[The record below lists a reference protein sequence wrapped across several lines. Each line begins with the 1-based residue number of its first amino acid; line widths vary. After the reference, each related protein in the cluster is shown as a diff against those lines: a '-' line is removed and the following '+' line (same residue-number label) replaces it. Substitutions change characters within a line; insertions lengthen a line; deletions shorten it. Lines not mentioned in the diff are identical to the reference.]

1 MQANVRLEHELLAV
15 EGEHDVHCM
24 LELEAPPPPGE
35 GRRLPLH
42 LALVLDRSGSM
53 AGEKLRVA
61 LACARYLVRRLR
73 PVDRFALV
81 TYDHEVELRV
91 PLAPV
96 DPLRVE
102 AALAGV
108 RPGGQTNLSGGW
120 LAGAEALRGVPS
132 GSGPRKVLLLTDGL
146 ANVGITDREDLVA
159 LARQAGD
166 DGIGTTTVGF
176 GADFDEVLL
185 TRMADAGGG
194 NAHLA
199 ETPEDAPG
207 IFAREFEDLVRLVAQ
222 NVAVEVRPT
231 EAVRFVGVLNDYP
244 AVPVEGGV
252 QIQLGDAYGEERR
265 RVVFALHVP
274 RLGRLGVAR
283 VAEVVVRYVAVG
295 ERIARHELRLPI
307 VVNLVRADEAAGAGA
322 DAEVTEEVVVLRA
335 ARAQEEARERAEAG
349 DLDSARALLA
359 PGAQGLR
366 RLAPGSPRAEDLRR
380 QAEEMER
387 KASAIAQGLYD
398 ALASKRM
405 RYGAWRRTRGRPEP
419 PSEGPSGRAPEGS

>member
-1 MQANVRLEHELLAV
+1 MQANVRLEHQLLAV

-24 LELEAPPPPGE
+24 LELEAPPHPRE

-61 LACARYLVRRLR
+61 LACARYPVRRLR

-120 LAGAEALRGVPS
+120 LAGAEALQGVPS

-146 ANVGITDREDLVA
+146 ANVGITDREELVA
-159 LARQAGD
+159 LARRAGD

-176 GADFDEVLL
+176 GADFDGVLL

-207 IFAREFEDLVRLVAQ
+207 IFAREFEHLVRLVAQ
-222 NVAVEVRPT
+222 NVAVEIRPT
-231 EAVRFVGVLNDYP
+231 EAVRLVRVLNDHP

-274 RLGRLGVAR
+274 RLGRLGVAK

-307 VVNLVRADEAAGAGA
+307 VVNLVRADEAARAEA
-322 DAEVTEEVVVLRA
+322 DAGVTEEVVVLRA
-335 ARAQEEARERAEAG
+335 ARIQDEARERAESG
-349 DLDSARALLA
+349 DLEGARALLA
-359 PGAQGLR
+359 SGAAELR
-366 RLAPGSPRAEDLRR
+366 RLAPGSARADDLAR
-380 QAEEMER
+380 QAELMEFH
-387 KASAIAQGLYD
+387 ASMMEPGRYD
-398 ALASKRM
+398 ARTAKRM
-405 RYGAWRRTRGRPEP
+405 RYEAWRRTRGRPGP
-419 PSEGPSGRAPEGS
+419 PSERPPGRAPGTS